1 MVMLPVPFW
10 MVWLKVAT
18 RLAFKATPKASS
30 LGEKV
35 GTRGGVLP
43 VEKDHV
49 EGLVIPANAWPP
61 EVSTTAVEPIKT

>member
-1 MVMLPVPFW
+1 
-10 MVWLKVAT
+10 
-18 RLAFKATPKASS
+18 
-30 LGEKV
+30 
-35 GTRGGVLP
+35 

>member
-1 MVMLPVPFW
+1 
-10 MVWLKVAT
+10 
-18 RLAFKATPKASS
+18 LAFKATPKASS